1 MKLSIHKGTFKESA
15 YELLSYGDMRVIAF
29 KYSTGVEALKI
40 ENKKGHIVILPFQGQ
55 QIWNIHFGG
64 RDLTM
69 NTTIKEPVPTTEY
82 LKTYGGFLYHCGA
95 TAMGVPQAD
104 DNHEKHGELPNIE
117 YKSAQIVCD
126 EDETGKFIS
135 VEGELDYDI
144 AFVVK
149 YSFRPKCRIYE
160 NSSVL
165 KVSVDLENMKNSPM
179 EYMYLCHINFCQ
191 IPGAKLHYNV
201 PRNKEHIKMI
211 DNIPDNVT
219 GKVREDLRKY
229 MDEIYEDY
237 TIVDRVGKDFEAY
250 DPEVTFVMTY
260 KPGEDNR
267 GYTLQ
272 YEEGKGACYVNHPL
286 DTLSVGVRWI
296 SKTPDESSMG
306 MVLPATAEHLGYNNA
321 KRLGQIKVLAPR
333 ETVSF
338 YIETGYLEE
347 ADAKAMIQRIDGI
360 LEK

>member
-1 MKLSIHKGTFKESA
+1 MKIKIHKGMFRESA
-15 YELLSYGDMRVIAF
+15 YELISYGDMRVIAF
-29 KYSTGVEALKI
+29 KYQTGVEALKI
-40 ENKKGHIVILPFQGQ
+40 ENKKGYIIILPFQGQ

-95 TAMGVPQAD
+95 TAMGVPQVD

-117 YKSAQIVCD
+117 YKNAYIVCG
-126 EDETGKFIS
+126 EDELGKFIS
-135 VEGELDYDI
+135 VEGDLDYDI

-149 YSFRPKCRIYE
+149 YKFCPKCRIYE
-160 NSSVL
+160 DSGLLN
-165 KVSVDLENMKNSPM
+165 VSVELENMKHSPM

-201 PRNKEHIKMI
+201 LRDKEHIKMI

-229 MDEIYEDY
+229 MDSIYEDY
-237 TIVDRVGKDFEAY
+237 TVVDRVGKDFEAY

-260 KPGEDNR
+260 KPGEENR
-267 GYTLQ
+267 GYTMQ
-272 YEEGKGACYVNHPL
+272 YEEGKGACFVNHPL
-286 DTLSVGVRWI
+286 DTLPVGVRWI
-296 SKTPDESSMG
+296 SKTPDECSMG

-321 KRLGQIKVLAPR
+321 KRLGQIKVLGPR
-333 ETVSF
+333 EKVSF
-338 YIETGYLEE
+338 YIETGYMEE
-347 ADAKAMIQRIDGI
+347 EDAKAMIKKIDKI
-360 LEK
+360 LAE